1 MPESVVTPAA
11 ASREPTEADI
21 QATRAELD
29 ALSREASDLLYR
41 PEAASLHCALGRIYF
56 ERLGD
61 ARSAAVCWQNA
72 FQIDAT
78 HRATIEA
85 ARQMFL
91 SAGRFDRALALHER
105 EEALLTSPA
114 ERAESLRAQAAIL
127 LRQGQPAEA
136 SRRIQRAL
144 QLAPDHPALLAM
156 AVETAGKGSANRAG
170 LLVRMAEVVQ
180 DRVQKAHLLARALT
194 ALEDA
199 GAAAI
204 PELKAMHEDALHK
217 LHEADPDNPAT
228 SLAFL
233 QRVLAAGDWPGVLQ
247 LWRSRATRSSVTA
260 DRIAVAHLLAW
271 RLRDPAAALAEL
283 HAAPEGGHDPAVLAV
298 VSAIGHEQ
306 RSPDHLTAVRARA
319 AASSDASERADLKVF
334 ASTLV
339 ADPVEQE
346 RLLSEALTD
355 SPGDAAA
362 IAQHVRLLAR
372 RDPFAAA
379 ERFVALG
386 DALAEHLPA
395 GAAVRYLDAATTL
408 ERAGHQQHAA
418 RLATRLL
425 ALGPGTAAADAA
437 LRLLQRTAPFLQAQ
451 AAVAAVLEQA
461 AAQLQPARAADLLA
475 RAAALLSDLLPASA
489 DAPHPRAQAQ
499 ALARRAAELA
509 SGTTAPAHLDAWIA
523 LALRCGDLASMSVAL
538 EMRAA
543 SAQRVEAAEYLVEA
557 AELAGAAGDQARAVD
572 LFRRARAADPASEAA
587 RRGLLGLPDL
597 PDGERVDLL
606 AQEAQAAP
614 GPQGAALSAERAA
627 LLEAAGRLDDAAQA
641 CSEAVAQGGADL
653 GVLRRLARVQL
664 RRGDF
669 GAAVDALAQVA
680 AVTTDA
686 GARAET
692 LSRAAEIAEWRAND
706 VNRALELYA
715 AAADVHPGATG
726 GLAQLARLHLW
737 MGHLAQAAQAYEQL
751 AERSTIPAER
761 AEALRWA
768 ASLQSRRNPA
778 AAAELWRRVLAQS
791 PADLDAMTALL
802 RALADQQPPPPGTE
816 AADLRSRLAARC
828 TDPRFAALLRIEA
841 AQERMAAGQRDEAV
855 AEYRRALA
863 VNPADRVALDAA
875 EQALRLG
882 GRPELLA
889 EHLAFRCAYADPA
902 HRASLALEQGDLLER
917 TGHLDAAAV
926 AYRQAL
932 ETDPE
937 SRLAKRGAQRVAERL
952 GDRHER
958 AKDGATHGDPSFEPG
973 RLVEAALLAQHL
985 DRDDPL
991 SAPASLR
998 AAPVQAAAV
1007 QTPPSH
1013 AAAPQSQ
1020 AEVGSDA
1027 ESPPEAPLSPESLH
1041 ELFAR
1046 ARSEGRSDAAL
1057 CAAAVLWALGTASDE
1072 EKSTYEAF
1080 AAQAPPA
1087 ELRQIG
1093 DDDRLVA
1100 SDDSGPARELL
1111 RAAAAE
1117 LIAAL
1122 PTALTG
1128 RGDRVRCDNPV
1139 RRVCAAIARALGLEE
1154 PSLYVAKR
1162 EPSVVLPTATTPAG
1176 LLVGVEVPKRY
1187 QSRQQRFLYARA
1199 LAHVRRGTHALA
1211 ALPPDRVGRVVAE
1224 LMRLV
1229 APGTIDDARLPPADA
1244 ALAKALAAAISPA
1257 ARGPLVPLARELAA
1271 QSRQDWEQLSF
1282 AMRETAER
1290 TALVLC
1296 GDPGAALKIVIAEA
1310 SGGLERPE
1318 VARLT
1323 RFAVSDAYLAVR

>member
-1 MPESVVTPAA
+1 MPESAGTPAA
-11 ASREPTEADI
+11 ASREPTDI
-21 QATRAELD
+21 QAARAELD
-29 ALSREASDLLYR
+29 ELSGAAGDLLYR
-41 PEAASLHCALGRIYF
+41 PEAAPLHCAMGRIYF

-61 ARSAAVCWQNA
+61 ARSAAICWQNA
-72 FQIDAT
+72 FQIDRT
-78 HRATIEA
+78 HRPTIEA

-91 SAGRFDRALALHER
+91 FAGRFDRALALHER
-105 EEALLTSPA
+105 EEALLSSPA
-114 ERAESLRAQAAIL
+114 ERAESLRAQAEIL
-127 LRQGQPAEA
+127 LRQGQSAEA

-180 DRVQKAHLLARALT
+180 DRVQKAHLLARALA

-228 SLAFL
+228 TLAFL

-247 LWRSRATRSSVTA
+247 LWRNRAARSAVTT

-283 HAAPEGGHDPAVLAV
+283 RAAPEGAQDPALLAL
-298 VSAIGHEQ
+298 VSAIAQEQ
-306 RSPDHLTAVRARA
+306 RSPELLATIRARA
-319 AASSDASERADLKVF
+319 AASTDASERADLKMF

-362 IAQHVRLLAR
+362 IGQHVRLLAR
-372 RDPFAAA
+372 RDPVAAA

-386 DALAEHLPA
+386 DAVAEHLPA
-395 GAAVRYLDAATTL
+395 GAAARYLDAATTL

-418 RLATRLL
+418 TVATRLL
-425 ALGPGTAAADAA
+425 ALAPATAAAGAA

-461 AAQLQPARAADLLA
+461 AAQLQPAQAADLLA

-489 DAPHPRAQAQ
+489 DAPHPRAHAQ

-509 SGTTAPAHLDAWIA
+509 SGTTAPAHLDGWIA
-523 LALRCGDLASMSVAL
+523 LSLRCGDLASMSVAL

-557 AELAGAAGDQARAVD
+557 AELASAAGDHARAVD
-572 LFRRARAADPASEAA
+572 LFRRARSADAASEAA

-606 AQEAQAAP
+606 AEEAQASP
-614 GPQGAALSAERAA
+614 GPHGAALSAERAA
-627 LLEAAGRLDDAAQA
+627 LLEASGRLDEAAHA

-653 GVLRRLARVQL
+653 GVLRRLARIQL

-669 GAAVDALAQVA
+669 GATVDAIAQVA
-680 AVTTDA
+680 AVTADGA
-686 GARAET
+686 ARAEM

-791 PADLDAMTALL
+791 PADLAAMTALL
-802 RALADQQPPPPGTE
+802 RALADQQPPSGTE

-841 AQERMAAGQRDEAV
+841 ARERMAAGQRDEAV

-863 VNPADRVALDAA
+863 VNPADRIALDGA

-882 GRPELLA
+882 GKLELLA

-902 HRASLALEQGDLLER
+902 SRVSLALEQGELLER

-937 SRLAKRGAQRVAERL
+937 SRLAKRGAQRVASRI
-952 GDRHER
+952 GDRHDR
-958 AKDGATHGDPSFEPG
+958 AKDTGTPADPSFEPG

-985 DRDDPL
+985 EGDDPL
-991 SAPASLR
+991 R
-998 AAPVQAAAV
+998 
-1007 QTPPSH
+1007 
-1013 AAAPQSQ
+1013 
-1020 AEVGSDA
+1020 G
-1027 ESPPEAPLSPESLH
+1027 PLSPRASPVPPPRSPTSQPPASVPAAVPPAGDVALSAESLH
-1041 ELFAR
+1041 ELFVR
-1046 ARSEGRSDAAL
+1046 AGAEGRSEARL
-1057 CAAAVLWALGTASDE
+1057 CAAAVLWALGAASDE
-1072 EKSTYEAF
+1072 EKAVYEAF
-1080 AAQAPPA
+1080 AAQPPPV
-1087 ELRQIG
+1087 ELRAIG
-1093 DDDRLVA
+1093 EDERLVA
-1100 SDDSGPARELL
+1100 SDDSGPARDLL
-1111 RAAAAE
+1111 RSAAAE
-1117 LIAAL
+1117 LVAAL
-1122 PTALTG
+1122 PTTLNG
-1128 RGDRVRCDNPV
+1128 RGDRVRGDNPV
-1139 RRVCAAIARALGLEE
+1139 RRVCAAIARALGVEE

-1162 EPSVVLPTATTPAG
+1162 EPGVVLPTATIPAG
-1176 LLVGVEVPKRY
+1176 LLLGLEVPKRY

-1199 LAHVRRGTHALA
+1199 LAHVRRGTHPLA
-1211 ALPPDRVGRVVAE
+1211 PLPADRVGRVVAE
-1224 LMRLV
+1224 LVRLV
-1229 APGTIDDARLPPADA
+1229 APGTIDDARLPPADT
-1244 ALAKALAAAISPA
+1244 ALAKALAAAIPPD
-1257 ARGPLVPLARELAA
+1257 ARARLVPLARQLAP

-1282 AMRETAER
+1282 AMRETTER

-1296 GDPGAALKIVIAEA
+1296 GDPAAALKIVLAEG

-1318 VARLT
+1318 VSRLV
-1323 RFAVSDAYLAVR
+1323 RFAVSDAYLALR